1 MLSFQKTLLFATL
14 SLLFSSIARSQDAA
28 VQAQAAEGQ
37 KVYMMV
43 CFACHQPTGAVLP
56 GMFPPLAGSD
66 WINAPKPDRVIRFV
80 LQGITGL
87 LNVNGKPFTT
97 PAPIMPPQ
105 NTLTD
110 KQIADVLTYVRNS
123 FGNKPSAVSADQVAA
138 IRASEKRTAPWSEVD
153 IKQIADQ

>member
-1 MLSFQKTLLFATL
+1 
-14 SLLFSSIARSQDAA
+14 
-28 VQAQAAEGQ
+28 
-37 KVYMMV
+37 
-43 CFACHQPTGAVLP
+43 
-56 GMFPPLAGSD
+56 MFPPLAGSD

-123 FGNKPSAVSADQVAA
+123 FGNKASAVSADQVAA
-138 IRASEKRTAPWSEVD
+138 IRASEKRTAPWSEAD